1 MIFDILHSDEQEQGN
16 EVLRIWSEIV
26 YIPAEGRVGGVGEG
40 VVGGLVAY
48 STHMRVP
55 MSRQDKISRQANIHK
70 LSHSSE

>member
-1 MIFDILHSDEQEQGN
+1 MLHSDEQEQGN

-26 YIPAEGRVGGVGEG
+26 YIPAEGGVGGVGEG
-40 VVGGLVAY
+40 VVGGVVAY

-55 MSRQDKISRQANIHK
+55 MSRQDQISRQANIHK